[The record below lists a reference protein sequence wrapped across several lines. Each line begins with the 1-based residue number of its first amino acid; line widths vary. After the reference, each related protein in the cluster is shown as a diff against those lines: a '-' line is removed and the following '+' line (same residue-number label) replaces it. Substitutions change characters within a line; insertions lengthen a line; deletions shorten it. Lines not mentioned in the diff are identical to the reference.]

1 MDDYMLIISVHRS
14 GCQSPAHPARCYLIY
29 IGRLRR
35 REGNEARPACWWW
48 RTLMNGALSCSWHLC
63 KCLIT
68 FEWITVRL
76 SGLGPK
82 PRHWCST
89 GRQSLTAV
97 PWQNGGSGWGG
108 GGGGSVCLCRV
119 VKMFEKL
126 IHFVEYLWFLK
137 NKACGW
143 WHQDES
149 RYGRKKKK
157 QTSGQKVDG
166 KTIAF
171 FKLFSIFFPS
181 FCNCDFFFLSHHF
194 YFSSEFQGYLMGCWE
209 SHNQTAI
216 NFPWLL

>member
-1 MDDYMLIISVHRS
+1 M
-14 GCQSPAHPARCYLIY
+14 
-29 IGRLRR
+29 
-35 REGNEARPACWWW
+35 
-48 RTLMNGALSCSWHLC
+48 ALSPVHG
-63 KCLIT
+63 T
-68 FEWITVRL
+68 FVNVWLLLNGLLLDYRVWGPNPDIGAPLVDSPLRL
-76 SGLGPK
+76 SRDRMVAAGEE
-82 PRHWCST
+82 
-89 GRQSLTAV
+89 
-97 PWQNGGSGWGG
+97 
-108 GGGGSVCLCRV
+108 GGSVCLCRV

-181 FCNCDFFFLSHHF
+181 FCNCDFFFLSHRF

-216 NFPWLL
+216 NFQWLL